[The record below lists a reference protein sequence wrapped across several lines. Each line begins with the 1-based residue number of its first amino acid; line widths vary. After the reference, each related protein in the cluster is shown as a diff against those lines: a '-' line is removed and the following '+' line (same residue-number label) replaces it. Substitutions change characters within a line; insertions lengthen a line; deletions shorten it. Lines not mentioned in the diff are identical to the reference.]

1 MERMYSRQTSCGL
14 SGVNAFKITVE
25 TDVSAGIPAFDI
37 VGLPDAAVK
46 ESKNRVKSALKN
58 NGFSLPP
65 SSITVNLAPAGV
77 RKEGAIYDLPILV
90 SLLKAVGEINS
101 DCDRDIFVGEVALDG
116 ETRAVKG
123 ILPMAIFAKKNGYR
137 RFFLPASNAAEAAV
151 VEGIEVYPVKTV
163 GELIEHLSGKKAI
176 KPAEFT
182 PIRPEEQI
190 YPLDFSEVK
199 GQYAAK
205 KALEIAA
212 AGGHN
217 VLMMGPPGSGKS
229 MLAKRLP
236 SILPKM
242 TFKESIES
250 TMIHSVAGT
259 LEPSN
264 PIITRRPFRS
274 PHYTVSIPGM
284 TGGGTYPKPGE
295 ISLAHNGV
303 LFLDELPEFSRR
315 TIEALRAPLE
325 DGQITISRSLISVT
339 YPCSITL
346 IAAMNPCPCG
356 YYGHPTKKCSCSEQ
370 AVRHYLGKISGPMLD
385 RFDIHVEVPP
395 VKYEELASAAT
406 AEETSA
412 QIAKRVAKSRQIQEL
427 RYKNDN
433 ITCNAALTPSLLKKY
448 CVLTERAEKVL
459 HAAFDNL
466 GMSARSY
473 DRILRVAR
481 TIADLDESEN
491 IDLKHISAAIQYR
504 SLSKKYQNN

>member
-1 MERMYSRQTSCGL
+1 MYSRQTSCGL

-25 TDVSAGIPAFDI
+25 TDISSGIPAFDI

-65 SSITVNLAPAGV
+65 SAITVNLAPAGV
-77 RKEGAIYDLPILV
+77 RKEGAVYDLPILV
-90 SLLKAVGEINS
+90 SLLKAMGEINP
-101 DCDRDIFVGEVALDG
+101 DCDKDIFIGEVSLDG

-123 ILPMAIFAKKNGYR
+123 VLSMAIFAKKNGYR
-137 RFFLPASNAAEAAV
+137 RFFVPETNAAEAAV
-151 VEGIEVYPVKTV
+151 VKGLEVYPVKSV
-163 GELIEHLSGKKAI
+163 SELIGHLCGKLEI
-176 KPAEFT
+176 KPAEFVPLESET
-182 PIRPEEQI
+182 GARF
-190 YPLDFSEVK
+190 LDFSEVK

-259 LEPSN
+259 LDPSR
-264 PIITRRPFRS
+264 PIITERPFRS

-303 LFLDELPEFSRR
+303 LFLDEFPEFSRR
-315 TIEALRAPLE
+315 TIESLRAPLE
-325 DGQITISRSLISVT
+325 DGTITISRSLTSVT

-395 VKYEELASAAT
+395 VKYEELSSGAA

-412 QIAKRVAKSRQIQEL
+412 QIAKRVAKAREIQEK

-433 ITCNAALTPSLLKKY
+433 ITCNARLTPALVKKY
-448 CVLTERAEKVL
+448 CVLTPRAEQVL

-466 GMSARSY
+466 GLSARSY

-481 TIADLDESEN
+481 TIADLDGSEN
-491 IDLKHISAAIQYR
+491 IDLKHISGAIQYR